1 VTKEDLLQVGFGLGA
16 DNTLHAAP
24 CAVTITP
31 INGNGAFHYRITLK
45 LPLGKV
51 ITATVHASAI
61 KRHDD
66 DEQKEASAPGF
77 SRRARREG

>member
-1 VTKEDLLQVGFGLGA
+1 MTREDLIAVGFGLGA
-16 DNTLHAAP
+16 DNTLHAP